1 MFEEV
6 KPFIKSAI
14 NGDNV
19 CIFAYGQTGSG
30 KTHTMEGPNK
40 EMLFDETTFSVHSL
54 SGILPRTAI
63 FLLDEMKR
71 MEKDLKRTFTLEIS
85 AIEVY
90 CDTVRD
96 LFSEGLGIVDLMT
109 DP

>member
-1 MFEEV
+1 
-6 KPFIKSAI
+6 
-14 NGDNV
+14 
-19 CIFAYGQTGSG
+19 
-30 KTHTMEGPNK
+30 MEGPNQY
-40 EMLFDETTFSVHSL
+40 MLFDETTYQTLNL

-71 MEKDLKRTFTLEIS
+71 MDKDLKRSFTLEIS

-96 LFSEGLGIVDLMT
+96 LFSDGIGIVELMT
-109 DP
+109 DPETRQVVI